1 MSEVG
6 GNFDDVFAI
15 DDCRWALVI
24 GDVCGTGPDAAA
36 VTAIARHTIR
46 AAATHGAD
54 PPAALVWL
62 NDALHAGNR
71 GLFAT
76 VAYLTLEPNG
86 DGTWQITT
94 TSAGHPFP
102 VIGRLPTAPLG
113 WSGSPGMLV
122 GAVPSITVTPVEGRL
137 ERGDTLV
144 LYTDGVTDVSPPHG
158 LDPDEL
164 EKLVARA
171 CERETDVEDIAVGL
185 GREIEQVLP
194 ISERNDD
201 VACRDRA
208 RHLSTASQ
216 SQSPASD
223 GLCHVATRRRRRGPH
238 PAIDL
243 RGRAGTADRA
253 SSRPAGAGTRPSV
266 VDAGVDHGPQLGDA
280 LLGIVLDAVEVRTQL
295 LQRAAVGEEHLHHR
309 LELERRRRR
318 WFAEPRAEGR
328 RPAGVIAYTVRGRL
342 PVCSSLAVAKPAAT
356 RCCGSS

>member
-6 GNFDDVFAI
+6 GDFYDAFAI
-15 DDCRWALVI
+15 DDRRWALVI

-54 PPAALVWL
+54 PPAVLAWL

-86 DGTWQITT
+86 DGSWQITT

-102 VIGRLPTAPLG
+102 VIVRADGTTRMV
-113 WSGSPGMLV
+113 GSPGMLV

-158 LDPDEL
+158 TRSRRSSRSSSPRLPRERPTR
-164 EKLVARA
+164 KTSPAR
-171 CERETDVEDIAVGL
+171 L
-185 GREIEQVLP
+185 GREIEEVLP

-201 VACRDRA
+201 VA
-208 RHLSTASQ
+208 LVIV
-216 SQSPASD
+216 
-223 GLCHVATRRRRRGPH
+223 HVT
-238 PAIDL
+238 
-243 RGRAGTADRA
+243 
-253 SSRPAGAGTRPSV
+253 
-266 VDAGVDHGPQLGDA
+266 
-280 LLGIVLDAVEVRTQL
+280 
-295 LQRAAVGEEHLHHR
+295 
-309 LELERRRRR
+309 
-318 WFAEPRAEGR
+318 
-328 RPAGVIAYTVRGRL
+328 
-342 PVCSSLAVAKPAAT
+342 
-356 RCCGSS
+356 